1 MNIQRLTNYLAPALL
16 LGLLFF
22 SCTKKNEEKPRDIA
36 ATVSADIRVVATV
49 NGDPITLAE
58 FQERFGR
65 TGIKPERE
73 AEREI
78 KAEFLNRLIERKM
91 MLGEAQRMRIKVELP
106 ELDKKI
112 EALRAEYGKDV
123 KDVLAGQGVD
133 FEKWKSDLWED
144 MMIDRLVAREVN
156 RRITVASSDVR
167 RYYQANAGEFEKP
180 EQVRVRQIVVA
191 TEQESHKV
199 LELLQ
204 AGTDFS
210 TLAREK
216 STAPEAEHGG
226 DLGYFAKGDMP
237 AEFNVVFGMPL
248 GGISGIVKS
257 PYGFHIFKLEA
268 KRRAG
273 RISFEKVSKN
283 IAEKLRREKEDQRY
297 KQWLRELRSR
307 TKFEVN
313 YQALDQG
320 APSERR
326 EGNADFVS
334 RSATTPR

>member
-1 MNIQRLTNYLAPALL
+1 MNTQRLTLSLAPVLL

-22 SCTKKNEEKPRDIA
+22 SCTKKNEEPPRGTA
-36 ATVSADIRVVATV
+36 AIVSADSRVVATV

-65 TGIKPERE
+65 TGIKPERD
-73 AEREI
+73 AELEI

-91 MLGEAQRMRIKVELP
+91 MLGEAQRKRIKVGLP
-106 ELDKKI
+106 EIDKKI
-112 EALRAEYGKDV
+112 EGLRTEYGKDV
-123 KDVLAGQGVD
+123 KDVLASQGVD

-167 RYYQANAGEFEKP
+167 RYYQANAREFEKP

-191 TEQESHKV
+191 TEQEAHKM
-199 LELLQ
+199 LDLLQ

-226 DLGYFAKGDMP
+226 DLGYFAMGEMP
-237 AEFNVVFGMPL
+237 AEFNVVFGLPI

-257 PYGFHIFKLEA
+257 PYGFHIFKLET
-268 KRRAG
+268 KRHAG
-273 RISFEKVSKN
+273 RVSLDAVTKE
-283 IAEKLRREKEDQRY
+283 IAEKLRRKKEDQRY
-297 KQWLRELRSR
+297 KQWLTELRSR

-313 YQALDQG
+313 YQALVQG
-320 APSERR
+320 APLERR
-326 EGNADFVS
+326 EEYADFVS
-334 RSATTPR
+334 RSAATPR